1 MSTSVGQPGYHSSR
15 HCVTGDSVDARSIMS
30 LEAGFFDVLVGK
42 DSCTALAS
50 IGTTPG
56 AEFWMSLSTVSG
68 VVSCTASTGMRSSE
82 TFSLLATVD
91 GAELCV
97 LSGTT
102 PRSKSGS
109 IANDRMLI
117 GDGRAD
123 YCDFQNV
130 VYFRPICNSRIQRLQ
145 KKKLATFSHITATNT
160 YLRGRQHAESTESNC
175 FHKLTEENC
184 TNNNNSPHIHC
195 KNALPL
201 AEFGTFSPVARHAAM
216 LC

>member
-1 MSTSVGQPGYHSSR
+1 MPPFSYQVKWINIGGVIS
-15 HCVTGDSVDARSIMS
+15 
-30 LEAGFFDVLVGK
+30 VLVVRFDK
-42 DSCTALAS
+42 RLREE
-50 IGTTPG
+50 I
-56 AEFWMSLSTVSG
+56 
-68 VVSCTASTGMRSSE
+68 
-82 TFSLLATVD
+82 
-91 GAELCV
+91 
-97 LSGTT
+97 
-102 PRSKSGS
+102 
-109 IANDRMLI
+109 
-117 GDGRAD
+117 

-145 KKKLATFSHITATNT
+145 KKKLATFSHIMATNT